1 MSDFQPSILFVN
13 QHYWPD
19 FASTGQHL
27 TDLAEHLAASGFNVS
42 VLCSRGRYLA
52 GELEVPLLETRN
64 GVTIHRVRA
73 SSFGRDRHLGRIL
86 DYGTF
91 YLQTIARLFRRNRYQ
106 YIVFLT
112 TPPLLSFMGGILRRI
127 TGQKY
132 GIWSMDLHPDA
143 EEEVG
148 MIKTGSPTARLL
160 HALNDFGY
168 RNAEFIVDL
177 GAFMKQRLVQRDVR
191 PERLHTIPVWSHK
204 DEVEPVDRESNPLID
219 ELGLSDKFVIMYSG
233 NAGLVHRFDE
243 TLAAMKRLR
252 DDPDVFFLFVG
263 AGPRR
268 KEIEAFAGENDIQ
281 NFRYLDYFD
290 RSQLKLSL
298 SIADVHLL
306 TLRDSAAGIA
316 VPGKLYGI
324 MASGRPVL
332 MVGPEAS
339 EPGET
344 IQEEDCGYVIDPT
357 RDDQSV
363 DSIVDHIQTLK
374 NDADEAR
381 RLGENGRR
389 AFLASYEKDVACRQ
403 WESLLNDVTNRSNR
417 RPAVS
422 LESVNPVSEY
432 SGTGT

>member
-1 MSDFQPSILFVN
+1 MQDSRPSILFVN

-27 TDLAEHLAASGFNVS
+27 TDLAEHLAASGYEVS

-52 GELEVPLLETRN
+52 GEMEVPTLEARN

-73 SSFGRDRHLGRIL
+73 SSFGRDRHIGRIL
-86 DYGTF
+86 DYSTF
-91 YLQTIARLFRRNRYQ
+91 YLKTIGRLLKRNRYD
-106 YIVFLT
+106 YIIFLT
-112 TPPLLSFMGGILRRI
+112 TPPLLSFMGGLLRRV
-127 TGQKY
+127 TRQKY

-148 MIKTGSPTARLL
+148 MIKKGSAMSRVL

-168 RNAEFIVDL
+168 RNAAFIVDL
-177 GAFMKQRLVQRDVR
+177 GAFMKQRLVQRNVL
-191 PERLHTIPVWSHK
+191 PERLHTIPVWSRQE
-204 DEVEPVDRESNPLID
+204 EVEPVRRQDNPLID
-219 ELGLSDKFVIMYSG
+219 ELGLSDRFVVMYSG

-243 TLAAMKRLR
+243 LLAAMNRLK
-252 DDPDVFFLFVG
+252 DDPKVFFLFVG

-268 KEIEAFAGENDIQ
+268 GEIESYAREHDIR

-298 SIADVHLL
+298 SIADIHLL

-344 IQEEDCGYVIDPT
+344 IRDEECGYVVDPKG
-357 RDDQSV
+357 DGAAV
-363 DSIVDHIQTLK
+363 DSIVTYIQKLK
-374 NDADEAR
+374 GDAALAR
-381 RLGENGRR
+381 NLGENGRQ
-389 AFLASYEKDVACRQ
+389 AFLAQFEKDVACRQ
-403 WESLLNDVTNRSNR
+403 WENLLNDVTGRSTADQTSHRN
-417 RPAVS
+417 
-422 LESVNPVSEY
+422 LQSV
-432 SGTGT
+432 TGI